1 MLKKMSGHYQSGG
14 RVDASVSPMTPVRRA
29 MKQLGRLLPLA
40 FLMLLIAV
48 PARAET
54 PPELHVLIDVSGS
67 MKHTDPKN
75 LRRPALKLLGDL
87 LPPQANI
94 GIWFFG
100 NRISPVLSP
109 RLADDQA
116 KAAVRGSAN
125 RIRSDEPYTDIPA
138 ALETASSQ
146 WLPDTDRNILLLSDG
161 MVDISKDKEIN
172 ERARER
178 LLNDIVPAL
187 KKAHVRVHTIAL
199 SKDAD
204 AKLLSTIAAE
214 TGGIFVQAD
223 SADALQRAFLKIFE
237 AAAPRDGLPL
247 KDNTFEVDKS
257 VKELT
262 ILAFRDDDQK
272 PTQLKLPN
280 GTLVTAAL
288 ANNLKGWRW
297 DPTGGRDLV
306 TIENPPPGQWQIIG
320 AKDPDNRALI
330 VTDLNLSVMRLP
342 TRVYPGER
350 IDGAISLTNHG
361 DVIRKTDFT
370 SAVQAKIADLNSEGK
385 TMQSIALNDQG
396 ADPDVLGGDGYFSF
410 DLKRDYPAGV
420 YSIVATAKSPTFE
433 RVWRQNFAMAP
444 TAPIKLE
451 PYVEMPKL
459 AAMGKVPTGESAA
472 NTASETH
479 KPEPTAKR
487 WLDITQD
494 PTVIAPGTAELIGA
508 WHCGDAQAGNKPQ
521 SVDIKLTQT
530 VERIAVPTPI
540 TNACRFEGTL
550 RAKLGTGRNM
560 VLIVKPV
567 NVAAIKPKS
576 AKPVHHEPEAEQ
588 AHSSTTQWLLLGSV
602 NGLLL
607 ILVGGGFLLWRR
619 SARKTHEK
627 LIEEATR

>member
-1 MLKKMSGHYQSGG
+1 
-14 RVDASVSPMTPVRRA
+14 MTTVRRA
-29 MKQLGRLLPLA
+29 IKHLVRLLSLT
-40 FLMLLIAV
+40 FLVLVIAL

-87 LPPQANI
+87 LPPQADI

-109 RLADDQA
+109 RLADPQT
-116 KAAVRGSAN
+116 KSAVRGSAN

-138 ALETASSQ
+138 ALDAANAQ

-172 ERARER
+172 ERARAR
-178 LLNDIVPAL
+178 LLNDIVPTL

-204 AKLLSTIAAE
+204 SKLLSRIAAE
-214 TGGIFVQAD
+214 TGGIFVQAN
-223 SADALQRAFLKIFE
+223 SADELQRAFLKLFE

-247 KDNTFEVDKS
+247 KDNTFVVDKS

-272 PTQLKLPN
+272 PTKLKLPN
-280 GTLVTAAL
+280 GNLVTAAL

-297 DPTGGRDLV
+297 DPTGGRDLI

-350 IDGAISLTNHG
+350 IEGALSLTNHG
-361 DVIRKTDFT
+361 DVIRKTEFT
-370 SAVQAKIADLNSEGK
+370 SSVQAEIADKNHDGK
-385 TMQSIALNDQG
+385 TLKSIALNDQG
-396 ADPDVLGGDGYFSF
+396 AGPDILGGDGYFSF
-410 DLKRDYPAGV
+410 DMERDYPAGT
-420 YSIVATAKSPTFE
+420 YSVVATAKSPTFE

-444 TAPIKLE
+444 TAPIELK
-451 PYVEMPKL
+451 PVVEMPKP
-459 AAMGKVPTGESAA
+459 AAAETATHGSADHAEADHQPPAPTPA
-472 NTASETH
+472 
-479 KPEPTAKR
+479 PKR
-487 WLDITQD
+487 WLNITQD
-494 PTVIAPGTAELIGA
+494 PTVIAPGTAKLIGE
-508 WHCGDAQAGNKPQ
+508 WHCEHTQAGGKPDR
-521 SVDIKLTQT
+521 VDIKLVNT
-530 VERIAVPTPI
+530 VERIPVPTPI

-567 NVAAIKPKS
+567 TVDAIKPKS
-576 AKPVHHEPEAEQ
+576 AKPIHHTDEPEEAN
-588 AHSSTTQWLLLGSV
+588 STTTQWLLLGSV

-607 ILVGGGFLLWRR
+607 LLFGGGFLLWRR
-619 SARKTHEK
+619 SARKTHDK